1 MKRLIQRMSIMIL
14 SLMILVQ
21 ATAAIALEAG
31 VRFTATP
38 VVQASPA
45 IVEGIANPDALF
57 KPSLID
63 LQMTGIP
70 LRLPT
75 YIPKIGQ
82 RLSDPK
88 AKKEVLPL
96 YGHLDQA
103 TANKYQVTIGYTP
116 TCEGGNVCRL
126 GTISATRITKG
137 TPSIQEQY
145 ASRKDP
151 NFQGKRSKEVM
162 SDIQLVDGIPGTFVP
177 WVCGASCTD
186 AEVVW
191 DEAGY
196 RYSVGIKVGDRASLV
211 EMANSAIRKKS

>member
-1 MKRLIQRMSIMIL
+1 MKRLIQGTLIMIL
-14 SLMILVQ
+14 SLTILLQSV
-21 ATAAIALEAG
+21 AIAAEKG
-31 VRFTATP
+31 VQLTTP
-38 VVQASPA
+38 QSAKPV
-45 IVEGIANPDALF
+45 IEEGIPNPDALF
-57 KPSLID
+57 KPSLTD

-82 RLSDPK
+82 RLKDPK
-88 AKKEVLPL
+88 VKPETLPL

-103 TANKYQVTIGYTP
+103 TPNRYQVTIGYTP

-126 GTISATRITKG
+126 GTVSATRITKG
-137 TPSIQEQY
+137 TPSIPEEY
-145 ASRKDP
+145 ASQKDP
-151 NFQGKRSKEVM
+151 NYQGKKSKELM
-162 SDIQLVDGIPGTFVP
+162 SSVQLASGIPATFVP
-177 WVCGASCTD
+177 WICGASCTD

-211 EMANSAIRKKS
+211 EMANSAIQNKL

>member
-1 MKRLIQRMSIMIL
+1 MKRLIQGLSIMIL
-14 SLMILVQ
+14 SLMMLVNS
-21 ATAAIALEAG
+21 AAIAAEQG
-31 VRFTATP
+31 TQFTIA
-38 VVQASPA
+38 QAVKPT
-45 IVEGIANPDALF
+45 IEEGIPNPDALF
-57 KPSLID
+57 KPSLTD

-82 RLSDPK
+82 RLKDPK
-88 AKKEVLPL
+88 IKSETLPL

-103 TANKYQVTIGYTP
+103 TPNRYQVTIGHTP
-116 TCEGGNVCRL
+116 SCEGGNVCRL
-126 GTISATRITKG
+126 GTIAATRLTKG
-137 TPSIQEQY
+137 TPSISEEY

-151 NFQGKRSKEVM
+151 KFQGKKSKELM
-162 SDIQLVDGIPGTFVP
+162 SSVQLANGISGTFVP

-211 EMANSAIRKKS
+211 EMANSAIQRKP

>member
-1 MKRLIQRMSIMIL
+1 MKRLIQGLSIMIL
-14 SLMILVQ
+14 SLMMLLNSV
-21 ATAAIALEAG
+21 AIAAEKG
-31 VRFTATP
+31 VQFTIA
-38 VVQASPA
+38 QAVKPT
-45 IVEGIANPDALF
+45 IEEGILNPDALF
-57 KPSLID
+57 KPSLTD

-82 RLSDPK
+82 RLKDPK
-88 AKKEVLPL
+88 VKPETLPL

-103 TANKYQVTIGYTP
+103 TPNRYQVTIGHTS

-126 GTISATRITKG
+126 GTIAATRLTKG
-137 TPSIQEQY
+137 TPSISEEY

-151 NFQGKRSKEVM
+151 KSQGKKSQELM
-162 SDIQLVDGIPGTFVP
+162 SSVQLSNGISGTFVP
-177 WVCGASCTD
+177 WVCGSSCTD

-211 EMANSAIRKKS
+211 EMANSAIQQKP

>member
-1 MKRLIQRMSIMIL
+1 MKRLIQGLTIMIL
-14 SLMILVQ
+14 SLMMLLNS
-21 ATAAIALEAG
+21 AAIAAEQGAQ
-31 VRFTATP
+31 FTTAQSAKP
-38 VVQASPA
+38 R
-45 IVEGIANPDALF
+45 IEEGIPNPDALF
-57 KPSLID
+57 KPSLSD

-82 RLSDPK
+82 RLKDPK
-88 AKKEVLPL
+88 AKPETLPL

-103 TANKYQVTIGYTP
+103 TPNRYQVTIGHTP

-126 GTISATRITKG
+126 GTIAATRITKG
-137 TPSIQEQY
+137 TPSISEEY

-151 NFQGKRSKEVM
+151 NYQGKKSKELM
-162 SDIQLVDGIPGTFVP
+162 SSVQLAKGIQGTFVP

-211 EMANSAIRKKS
+211 EMANSAIERKP

>member
-1 MKRLIQRMSIMIL
+1 MKRLIQRMSVMIL

-21 ATAAIALEAG
+21 STAAIALEAG

-45 IVEGIANPDALF
+45 IVEGIPNPDALF

-75 YIPKIGQ
+75 YIPKVGQ
-82 RLSDPK
+82 LLIDPK
-88 AKKEVLPL
+88 AKKEVLQL

-126 GTISATRITKG
+126 GTIAATRLTKG

-162 SDIQLVDGIPGTFVP
+162 SDIQLAKGIPGTFVP

-196 RYSVGIKVGDRASLV
+196 RYSMGIKVGDRASLV
-211 EMANSAIRKKS
+211 EMANSAIQKKS